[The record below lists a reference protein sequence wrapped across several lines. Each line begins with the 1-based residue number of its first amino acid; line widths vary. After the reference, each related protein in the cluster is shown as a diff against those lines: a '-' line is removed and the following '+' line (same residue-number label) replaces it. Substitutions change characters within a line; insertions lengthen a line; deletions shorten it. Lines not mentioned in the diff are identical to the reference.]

1 MVSVCTVSKFTGK
14 FVDIPRI
21 MDLLLQVHAHELFF
35 DGRSPSVCDRL
46 GFFNGDPHPGNILLM
61 PDGRLGLID
70 YGQVKALPLD
80 KRSFVFWLF
89 LITRILLARMIVA
102 LADNNKDEIVR
113 VYLEVARVTHL
124 MIMLQMGIRTAR
136 NDPYVLEKLA
146 TIAYDRDDRETCEGL
161 NLQGGVCC

>member
-1 MVSVCTVSKFTGK
+1 
-14 FVDIPRI
+14 
-21 MDLLLQVHAHELFF
+21 
-35 DGRSPSVCDRL
+35 
-46 GFFNGDPHPGNILLM
+46 M